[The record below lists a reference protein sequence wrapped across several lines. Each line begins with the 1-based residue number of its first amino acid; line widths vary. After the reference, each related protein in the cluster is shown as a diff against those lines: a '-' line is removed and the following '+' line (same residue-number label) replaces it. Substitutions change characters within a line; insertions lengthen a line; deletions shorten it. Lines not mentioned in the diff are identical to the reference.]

1 MLKRDVQAVTL
12 PESEW
17 QATIARFGF
26 SPEAVNSYSEMMRGF
41 NSGHIVF
48 ENSGT
53 ETRKGQ
59 TTIEDFATKTAK
71 AQNLI

>member
-1 MLKRDVQAVTL
+1 VQAVAL

-17 QATIARFGF
+17 QATIASFGF
-26 SPEAVNSYSEMMRGF
+26 SPKFSNSYSEMMRGF

-48 ENSGT
+48 ENNGT

-59 TTIEDFATKTAK
+59 TTIEDFAAKTAK
-71 AQNLI
+71 TQNLI

>member
-1 MLKRDVQAVTL
+1 ML
-12 PESEW
+12 
-17 QATIARFGF
+17 
-26 SPEAVNSYSEMMRGF
+26 RGF

-48 ENSGT
+48 ENNGT

-59 TTIEDFATKTAK
+59 TTIEAFATKTAK